1 MDPEVLAEYQ
11 KKFPEVFAVIEG
23 VLERFPELDKLLKSQ
38 GLVKDQIDAQAKQV
52 LETVAKDMKPYR
64 EQYETFRELPKEGRP
79 KEQVLKELREMQAAE
94 IKKWKEGYVSEV
106 MFQAPFTTAMTATL
120 NTSIRR
126 TQSIRSRTLCTPTSG
141 RAPASSRQKSFRW
154 QGACSLKARVSLSA
168 QSSVVR

>member
-94 IKKWKEGYVSEV
+94 IKKWKEGYVSGAVYHGDDSHIEYLN
-106 MFQAPFTTAMTATL
+106 QAYAIH
-120 NTSIRR
+120 S
-126 TQSIRSRTLCTPTSG
+126 QSNPLHTDLWP
-141 RAPASSRQKSFRW
+141 
-154 QGACSLKARVSLSA
+154 
-168 QSSVVR
+168 